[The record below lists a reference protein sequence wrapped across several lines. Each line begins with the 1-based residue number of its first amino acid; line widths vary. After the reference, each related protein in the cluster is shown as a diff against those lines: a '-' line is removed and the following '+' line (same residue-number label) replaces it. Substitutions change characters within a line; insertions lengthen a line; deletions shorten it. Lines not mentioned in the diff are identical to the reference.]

1 MSTKLP
7 FNPDQMTVKDLK
19 DAAGSLR
26 ALLQRYELLEQA
38 GLNDTEFAEQLYSVV
53 AQIADQY
60 EVV

>member
-1 MSTKLP
+1 MKTKLP
-7 FNPDQMTVKDLK
+7 FNPDLMTGKDLK

-26 ALLQRYELLEQA
+26 ALLQRYELLERA
-38 GLNDTEFAEQLYSVV
+38 GLNDTEFAEQLYIVV